1 MVKIGSVRWHGK
13 CAKHPRYDPETDGLA
28 GIRGGCKRCELLLEI
43 WTQHAT
49 LVRMMREFGTPR
61 EAARPRQQD
70 EAGRRQMLLPGVIQ

>member
-13 CAKHPRYDPETDGLA
+13 CGRHPRYDPETDGLG

-43 WTQHAT
+43 WTQHAK

-61 EAARPRQQD
+61 ESAKAPRED
-70 EAGRRQMLLPGVIQ
+70 EQARRQMMLPGVVQ